1 MSEKSGKEILDE
13 FAKCEPLGGE
23 KPAISVKD
31 EATRIYWDEIKKLPE
46 VMQRLSAHNI
56 KQIFDTAVVPA
67 IDEVRRL
74 DRDEPKIAGI
84 KNQ

>member
-1 MSEKSGKEILDE
+1 MSEKPGKEILDE

-23 KPAISVKD
+23 TPAISVKD